1 MALPLFPAPST
12 APGGHPHPS
21 PMAHSS
27 HPAPS
32 STSRP
37 PPLQT
42 INTSSSNNSRYA
54 IRVKLPIPARTKA
67 RQPTSANPQSPS
79 LLAAQGRAVDQFFG
93 QPSSRRDKRPR
104 RESRSIFANNSEPET
119 VAKYLFWYGFGTHTP
134 TSHHR
139 PSELITCLVFPP
151 FWVIGTFI
159 LFIPLRAPDP
169 QSGAE
174 AGVMSSTISSTNTS
188 RRTRTSSILGSREL
202 ALMRITERRWGRRC
216 VYAWVLFM
224 LAVAGVIV
232 ALRIARLG
240 VFSDRS

>member
-119 VAKYLFWYGFGTHTP
+119 VAKYLFWYGF
-134 TSHHR
+134 
-139 PSELITCLVFPP
+139 VFPP